1 MKKVFV
7 ISLIFLTLIPSPSY
21 AISAKALKTIIDLPY
36 SNNDQVSDIALS
48 GKNIFLV
55 GTTESANS
63 NWITGVLSGLS
74 DGFLTSYTATGLQN
88 WSIRLGNEG
97 NEIATSI
104 ALDND
109 GSIWVLGASNT
120 VIQPSPASNSTGV
133 LNPDNVPIT
142 PPSMPNSPMNK
153 LKLWQVSG
161 TGILINSFEYSS
173 TEVIYPKKILMAGSN
188 LAILGNTYSGINS
201 KGFFLSANK
210 TGVFSNMVII
220 GSKSTQINSAIINS
234 DQSITLIGSSGE
246 KLLKSNSIGKIDAI
260 TAKIS
265 NIGVVQQVARA
276 TLKGTSRTWSSIDQ
290 GLLQGGKVTYSN
302 KLEAAITKFSALNKP
317 VWNVRY
323 LSRSTALVAAGKNS
337 WATFVSSGAIKG
349 ISNLKP
355 KTPIPVILELG
366 KKAEL
371 INAYTIAS
379 PAVVIDSNADIGT
392 VLVTDSGKSF
402 GLVVIN

>member
-1 MKKVFV
+1 LKKVFV

-63 NWITGVLSGLS
+63 NWITGVLTGLS

-88 WSIRLGNEG
+88 WSVRLGNEG

-201 KGFFLSANK
+201 KGFFLSATK
-210 TGVFSNMVII
+210 TGFFSNMVII

>member
-265 NIGVVQQVARA
+265 NVGVVQQLARA

>member
-1 MKKVFV
+1 LKKVFV

-63 NWITGVLSGLS
+63 NWITGVLTGLS

-142 PPSMPNSPMNK
+142 PPSMPNSPINK
-153 LKLWQVSG
+153 VKLWQVSG

>member
-63 NWITGVLSGLS
+63 NWITGVLTGLS

-234 DQSITLIGSSGE
+234 DQSFTLIGSSGE

>member
-63 NWITGVLSGLS
+63 NWITGVLTGLS

-142 PPSMPNSPMNK
+142 PPSMPNSPINK

-265 NIGVVQQVARA
+265 NIGVVQQLARA

>member
-63 NWITGVLSGLS
+63 NWITGVLTGLS

-88 WSIRLGNEG
+88 WSVRLGNEG

>member
-63 NWITGVLSGLS
+63 NWITGVLTGLS

-142 PPSMPNSPMNK
+142 PPSMPNSPINK
-153 LKLWQVSG
+153 VKLWQVSG

-201 KGFFLSANK
+201 KGFFLSATK
-210 TGVFSNMVII
+210 TGFFSNMVII

>member
-1 MKKVFV
+1 LKKVFV

-63 NWITGVLSGLS
+63 NWITGVLTGLS

-88 WSIRLGNEG
+88 WSVRLGNEG

-142 PPSMPNSPMNK
+142 PPSIPNSPINK
-153 LKLWQVSG
+153 VKLWQVSG

>member
-88 WSIRLGNEG
+88 WSVRLGNEG

-142 PPSMPNSPMNK
+142 PPSMPNSPINK
-153 LKLWQVSG
+153 VKLWQVSG

-201 KGFFLSANK
+201 KGFFFSANK

>member
-48 GKNIFLV
+48 GKNIFLA

-63 NWITGVLSGLS
+63 NWITGVLTGLS

-88 WSIRLGNEG
+88 WSVRLGNEG

-142 PPSMPNSPMNK
+142 PPSMPNSPINK
-153 LKLWQVSG
+153 VKLWQVSN

>member
-1 MKKVFV
+1 
-7 ISLIFLTLIPSPSY
+7 
-21 AISAKALKTIIDLPY
+21 
-36 SNNDQVSDIALS
+36 
-48 GKNIFLV
+48 
-55 GTTESANS
+55 
-63 NWITGVLSGLS
+63 
-74 DGFLTSYTATGLQN
+74 
-88 WSIRLGNEG
+88 
-97 NEIATSI
+97 
-104 ALDND
+104 
-109 GSIWVLGASNT
+109 
-120 VIQPSPASNSTGV
+120 V

>member
-63 NWITGVLSGLS
+63 NWITGVLTGLS

-201 KGFFLSANK
+201 KGFFLSAAK
-210 TGVFSNMVII
+210 TGFFSNMVII

>member
-88 WSIRLGNEG
+88 WSVRLGNEG

-104 ALDND
+104 ALHND

-142 PPSMPNSPMNK
+142 PPSMPNSPINK
-153 LKLWQVSG
+153 VKLWQVSG

>member
-48 GKNIFLV
+48 GKNIFLA

-63 NWITGVLSGLS
+63 NWITGVLTGLS

-88 WSIRLGNEG
+88 WSVRLGNEG

-142 PPSMPNSPMNK
+142 PPSMPNSPINK
-153 LKLWQVSG
+153 VKLWQVSN

-265 NIGVVQQVARA
+265 NIGVVQQLARA

-337 WATFVSSGAIKG
+337 WATFLSSGAIKG

>member
-48 GKNIFLV
+48 GKNIFLA

-63 NWITGVLSGLS
+63 NWITGVLTGLS

-88 WSIRLGNEG
+88 WSVRLGNEG

-142 PPSMPNSPMNK
+142 PPSVPNSPINK
-153 LKLWQVSG
+153 VKLWQVSN

-173 TEVIYPKKILMAGSN
+173 TEVIYPKKILMSDGN

-265 NIGVVQQVARA
+265 NVGVVQQVARA

-337 WATFVSSGAIKG
+337 WATFLSSGAIKG